1 MGRFESTSDERRR
14 TKDGRQPSSFAFSLP
29 SFWLW
34 LALLAVLLAAPLCI
48 GLTTLGAQGV
58 DLFHVT
64 VFNSCAFRA
73 YQVHWQDHRR
83 YPDEVRYD
91 FTGSPVSFALVE
103 IWIKDGPTISYS
115 RVIPLGC
122 AARPTP

>member
-1 MGRFESTSDERRR
+1 MERVERSR
-14 TKDGRQPSSFAFSLP
+14 
-29 SFWLW
+29 WLW
-34 LALLAVLLAAPLCI
+34 LALLAVILAVPLCVGLTALAAQRL
-48 GLTTLGAQGV
+48 
-58 DLFHVT
+58 DLVHAT
-64 VFNSCAFRA
+64 IFNSCAIRA

-83 YPDEVRYD
+83 YPDEVHYD

-103 IWIKDGPTISYS
+103 IWIEDGPTISYS